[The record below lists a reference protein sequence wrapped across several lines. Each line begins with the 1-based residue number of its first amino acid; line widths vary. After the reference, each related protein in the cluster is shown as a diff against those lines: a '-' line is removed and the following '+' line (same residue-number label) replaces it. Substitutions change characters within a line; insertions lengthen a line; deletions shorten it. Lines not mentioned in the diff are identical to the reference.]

1 MSTGLTFIELCA
13 GTAALSVR
21 LQGGQYA
28 RPPVSRMGAKTGYSK
43 AILSIMGLRAGQ
55 GAERFV
61 WAEPDDGCRLL
72 LHAYAEPA
80 LARDA
85 ARQLEQWVD
94 EDPRALWDR
103 LKAEPVTKA
112 INARTIARMGLL
124 MQWSFRRG
132 FINSGFRPSVQ
143 TGLLQTN
150 TTNAANPRNAAMEA
164 ALYAALPSHSAL
176 ICSSA
181 SDVPYALAR
190 WLVTAGWSW
199 RGNPKAGFN
208 KSEAY
213 GYPAI
218 GKSGPKHARDCNIIA
233 DDMQSLAE
241 HPALICS
248 SASDVP
254 LPDVLTTLS
263 GRCVVYIDPPYQNTT
278 GYAHD
283 LTRDEVIAL
292 ARLWSD
298 AGAAVYISEAEPLD
312 LPGWHQVNITGCR
325 VGQRRTFSKQQAE
338 YITCS
343 QAPAWVPAEQGSLF

>member
-21 LQGGQYA
+21 LQGGPYA

-55 GAERFV
+55 GAQRYV

-80 LARDA
+80 LARAA

-103 LKAEPVTKA
+103 LKAEPFT
-112 INARTIARMGLL
+112 
-124 MQWSFRRG
+124 
-132 FINSGFRPSVQ
+132 
-143 TGLLQTN
+143 
-150 TTNAANPRNAAMEA
+150 
-164 ALYAALPSHSAL
+164 
-176 ICSSA
+176 C
-181 SDVPYALAR
+181 LAR
-190 WLVTAGWSW
+190 WCYVQARTLHNGVFKPRIVGGSKHTGGLYNYGPATPSK
-199 RGNPKAGFN
+199 RLKA
-208 KSEAY
+208 
-213 GYPAI
+213 
-218 GKSGPKHARDCNIIA
+218 
-233 DDMQSLAE
+233 LAE

-248 SASDVP
+248 SAGDVP
-254 LPDVLTTLS
+254 LPDVLSTLS

-283 LTRDEVIAL
+283 LTRDEVKAL

-312 LPGWHQVNITGCR
+312 LPGWHHVNITGCR
-325 VGQRRTFSKQQAE
+325 VGQKRTFSKQQAE
-338 YITCS
+338 HITCN
-343 QAPAWVPAEQGSLF
+343 QAPAWVPAEQGTLF

>member
-1 MSTGLTFIELCA
+1 MNRLTFIELCA

-21 LQGGQYA
+21 LQGGRYA

-55 GAERFV
+55 GAQRYV

-103 LKAEPVTKA
+103 LKAEPVTSA
-112 INARTIARMGLL
+112 AQWLVLQARTFGQMPTSITSSYMK
-124 MQWSFRRG
+124 
-132 FINSGFRPSVQ
+132 P
-143 TGLLQTN
+143 
-150 TTNAANPRNAAMEA
+150 AANSTQAGGSRCGPTAITLKPR
-164 ALYAALPSHSAL
+164 L
-176 ICSSA
+176 
-181 SDVPYALAR
+181 
-190 WLVTAGWSW
+190 
-199 RGNPKAGFN
+199 KA
-208 KSEAY
+208 
-213 GYPAI
+213 
-218 GKSGPKHARDCNIIA
+218 
-233 DDMQSLAE
+233 LAE

-248 SASDVP
+248 SASGVP
-254 LPDVLTTLS
+254 LPDVLSTLS
-263 GRCVVYIDPPYQNTT
+263 GRCVVYIDPPYQGTT

-292 ARLWSD
+292 AQLWSD
-298 AGAAVYISEAEPLD
+298 AGAAVYISEAEPID

-325 VGQRRTFSKQQAE
+325 VGQKRTFSKQQAE
-338 YITCS
+338 YITCN
-343 QAPAWVPAEQGSLF
+343 QPPAWVPAEQVHLL

>member
-21 LQGGQYA
+21 LQGGPYA

-55 GAERFV
+55 GAQRYV

-80 LARDA
+80 LARAA

-103 LKAEPVTKA
+103 LKAEPVT
-112 INARTIARMGLL
+112 
-124 MQWSFRRG
+124 
-132 FINSGFRPSVQ
+132 
-143 TGLLQTN
+143 
-150 TTNAANPRNAAMEA
+150 
-164 ALYAALPSHSAL
+164 
-176 ICSSA
+176 C
-181 SDVPYALAR
+181 LAQ
-190 WLVTAGWSW
+190 WLVLVGQSVEKRGLHKCSW
-199 RGNPKAGFN
+199 FTRPDGRPQKGAD
-208 KSEAY
+208 SY
-213 GYPAI
+213 
-218 GKSGPKHARDCNIIA
+218 ARD
-233 DDMQSLAE
+233 MQAVSE

-248 SASDVP
+248 SAKHIRP
-254 LPDVLTTLS
+254 LDVLSTLS
-263 GRCVVYIDPPYQNTT
+263 GRCVVYIDPPYQGTT

-312 LPGWHQVNITGCR
+312 LPGWHHVNITGCR
-325 VGQRRTFSKQQAE
+325 VGQKRTFSKQQAE
-338 YITCS
+338 YITCNRV
-343 QAPAWVPAEQGSLF
+343 PAWVPAEQGTLF

>member
-1 MSTGLTFIELCA
+1 MASEQAAVSTGLTFIELCA

-21 LQGGQYA
+21 LQGGPYA

-72 LHAYAEPA
+72 LHAYAEPE
-80 LARDA
+80 LARAA

-103 LKAEPVTKA
+103 LKAIGP
-112 INARTIARMGLL
+112 INNFNGRELARYTVALPGGAWTAMPPLAMYKGPGCHSSML
-124 MQWSFRRG
+124 
-132 FINSGFRPSVQ
+132 N
-143 TGLLQTN
+143 TGLQGT
-150 TTNAANPRNAAMEA
+150 
-164 ALYAALPSHSAL
+164 
-176 ICSSA
+176 
-181 SDVPYALAR
+181 LAKR
-190 WLVTAGWSW
+190 Y
-199 RGNPKAGFN
+199 R
-208 KSEAY
+208 
-213 GYPAI
+213 
-218 GKSGPKHARDCNIIA
+218 
-233 DDMQSLAE
+233 SLAE

-254 LPDVLTTLS
+254 LPDVLSTLS

-283 LTRDEVIAL
+283 LTRVEVKAL

-298 AGAAVYISEAEPLD
+298 AGAAVYISEAEPID
-312 LPGWHQVNITGCR
+312 LPGWHKVNITGCR
-325 VGQRRTFSKQQAE
+325 VGKKRTFSKQQAE
-338 YITCS
+338 YITCNRV
-343 QAPAWVPAEQGSLF
+343 PAWVPDEQGTLF